1 MNRLNQ
7 MSSPLDALFSGADLA
22 GQVSHYRD
30 KQNIYQQGEPADSL
44 FYIEEGGVRLSTQT
58 KHKKS
63 AGITILGVDDL
74 FGEACLAGYPVRTS
88 TAVALGDSSIRAI
101 EKSKMLQRLR
111 EENNKASNCLV
122 SYLLSS
128 IQNYKAHVADLLT
141 SYAERRLA
149 LVLLRLARLDKDGPA
164 VVTVPLV
171 DHRVLAEMIGTT
183 RGRVNLFMNRFRK
196 RGFVNYSK
204 KLEIHKSLRKV
215 L

>member
-7 MSSPLDALFSGADLA
+7 KFSPLDALFSGADLCH
-22 GQVSHYRD
+22 QVSHYRH
-30 KQNIYQQGEPADSL
+30 KQNIYNQGEPADTL

-58 KHKKS
+58 NHKKS
-63 AGITILGVDDL
+63 AGITILGVDEL
-74 FGEACLAGYPVRTS
+74 FGEACLAGYPVRLS
-88 TAVALGDSSIRAI
+88 TAVALGDSSILVI

-111 EENNKASNCLV
+111 EKNNKASNCLV

-149 LVLLRLARLDKDGPA
+149 LVLLRLARIDEDGPA

-183 RGRVNLFMNRFRK
+183 RGRVNMFMNRFRK